1 MSIIKSWFRAS
12 RDYNVTLFFLLNKV
26 FYKEKCKIIA
36 VNLFFFFVKLSKIF
50 YKYMIISI
58 LLIFLDEK
66 VVKKNHINLIFVIYL
81 ICLLREIE
89 YFCKLINTYIP
100 YD

>member
-1 MSIIKSWFRAS
+1 
-12 RDYNVTLFFLLNKV
+12 
-26 FYKEKCKIIA
+26 
-36 VNLFFFFVKLSKIF
+36 
-50 YKYMIISI
+50 MIISI
-58 LLIFLDEK
+58 LLVFVDEK
-66 VVKKNHINLIFVIYL
+66 VVKKNYINLIFVIYL

>member
-1 MSIIKSWFRAS
+1 
-12 RDYNVTLFFLLNKV
+12 
-26 FYKEKCKIIA
+26 
-36 VNLFFFFVKLSKIF
+36 
-50 YKYMIISI
+50 MIISI

-66 VVKKNHINLIFVIYL
+66 VVKKIHIYLIFVIYL